1 MPGNGPIGSKLP
13 IASSYAFKPLL
24 LAVDD
29 PRIGPHPKPAVAP
42 PSPGADDETRSFVL
56 RSSGVLDSSPDP
68 ELDRW
73 TAFLRRNT
81 GAGVAALCF
90 LDASRRVVR
99 SVCTVAGAAG
109 KVSELALAESLE
121 SYVLG
126 QAGPP
131 NSTGPGSLYAE
142 SPISVDG
149 QLLGHVCIADNAR
162 SEWAEVDLEALVD
175 TATAVSTAL
184 ALRLAKNEAERVQQ
198 LVASHNT
205 VHDLIAR
212 GAPLR
217 DVLTEI
223 LESVERYD
231 PSVKASLLMLDSTS
245 RTLHSGLG
253 PSLPPGWL
261 AAIDGVVIGPNVG
274 TCGAA
279 AWSGQLTVTGNIAED
294 PSWAPIRDK
303 AKAAGLGH
311 CWSMPITSVGGE
323 VLGTL
328 ALYGPRPRLPLP
340 EQLAWLGDWARL
352 AGIAIERRQALGRLT
367 HDARHDSLTGLPNR
381 MAIFEALD
389 DAIERVDAEGMAA
402 VLFIDL
408 DGLKDLNDTLGH
420 DHADEMIREMGARL
434 SAAMRPDDFVGRFGG
449 DEFLA
454 IAEGIGDKEQAAS
467 LGLRLLHEISQPL
480 PGVDATVLTASIGIA
495 LVRSDAVDARE
506 VIRASDSA
514 MYDAKRSG
522 RDRVTFFEGGE
533 RVHAGRRLALVRELR
548 GAETRGEMRLVFHP
562 VLALPGLEIVG
573 VEALLRWTN
582 PIFGEVSPVEFVPIA
597 EETGAIVPIGTW
609 VLRESCEMMAR
620 ASEPGRPLELN
631 VNVSAR
637 QVSNPDFALWVR
649 QTLAH
654 AEFPADKLGLEITE
668 TSLMRPNAVT
678 AGNLRELDALGVRIV
693 LDDFGTG
700 YSSLSWLK
708 QHPFSAIKI
717 DGSFIA
723 GVAGTGADHAI
734 VAAVIG
740 MAKAIGCTV
749 TAEGVETEHQLTVL
763 RELDCP
769 RAQGFLFS
777 LPVPAEELGALLR
790 VWRRAPY
797 GQAEAA

>member
-1 MPGNGPIGSKLP
+1 VG
-13 IASSYAFKPLL
+13 
-24 LAVDD
+24 
-29 PRIGPHPKPAVAP
+29 
-42 PSPGADDETRSFVL
+42 
-56 RSSGVLDSSPDP
+56 
-68 ELDRW
+68 
-73 TAFLRRNT
+73 
-81 GAGVAALCF
+81 
-90 LDASRRVVR
+90 
-99 SVCTVAGAAG
+99 
-109 KVSELALAESLE
+109 
-121 SYVLG
+121 
-126 QAGPP
+126 
-131 NSTGPGSLYAE
+131 
-142 SPISVDG
+142 G
-149 QLLGHVCIADNAR
+149 QLLGQICIAGTAR
-162 SEWAEVDLEALVD
+162 SEWATEDLTALAD
-175 TATAVSTAL
+175 AATAVSTAL
-184 ALRLAKNEAERVQQ
+184 ELRIARNEAGRVQQ
-198 LVASHNT
+198 LVASHNV
-205 VHDLIAR
+205 VHELIAR
-212 GAPLR
+212 AAPLR
-217 DVLTEI
+217 DVLIEI

-231 PSVKASLLMLDSTS
+231 PSVKASLLMLDATS

-253 PSLPPGWL
+253 PSLPPEWL

-274 TCGAA
+274 TCGSA
-279 AWSGQLTVTGNIAED
+279 AWSGQLTITGNIAED

-311 CWSMPITSVGGE
+311 CWSMPIKSAAGD

-328 ALYGPRPRLPLP
+328 ALYGPRPRLPVP
-340 EQLAWLGDWARL
+340 EQLAWLEDWARL

-367 HDARHDSLTGLPNR
+367 HDARHDGLTGLPNR

-389 DAIERVDAEGMAA
+389 EAIERASATGMAA

-408 DGLKDLNDTLGH
+408 DGLKGLNDTLGH
-420 DHADEMIREMGARL
+420 DHADEMIREMGERL
-434 SAAMRPDDFVGRFGG
+434 SAAVRPGDFVGRFGG
-449 DEFLA
+449 DEFIA
-454 IAEGIGDKEQAAS
+454 IAEEIGDREAAAE
-467 LGLRLLHEISQPL
+467 LGLRLLHEIAQPL
-480 PGVDATVLTASIGIA
+480 PSVDATIVTASIGIA
-495 LVRSDAVDARE
+495 LVRSDGVDARD

-514 MYDAKRSG
+514 MYDAKRTG
-522 RDRVTFFEGGE
+522 RDRVMFFEGDD
-533 RVHAGRRLALVRELR
+533 RMRAGRRLTLVRELR

-562 VLALPGLEIVG
+562 VLALPALEIVG
-573 VEALLRWTN
+573 VEALLRWTS
-582 PIFGEVSPVEFVPIA
+582 PTLGEVEPAEFVPIA

-654 AEFPADKLGLEITE
+654 AEFPADKLGLDITE

-678 AGNLRELDALGVRIV
+678 ARNLRELDALGVRIV

-717 DGSFIA
+717 DGSFI
-723 GVAGTGADHAI
+723 GGLPDNDADHAI

-749 TAEGVETEHQLTVL
+749 TAEAVETEHQLTVL
-763 RELDCP
+763 RELGCP

-790 VWRRAPY
+790 VRELPGH

>member
-1 MPGNGPIGSKLP
+1 
-13 IASSYAFKPLL
+13 LL
-24 LAVDD
+24 RTVDD
-29 PRIGPHPKPAVAP
+29 PRIGPHPKPALAP

-56 RSSGVLDSSPDP
+56 RSSGALASLPDP

-73 TAFLRRNT
+73 TEALRRNT
-81 GAGVAALCF
+81 GAAVAALCF
-90 LDASRRVVR
+90 PDAARRVVT
-99 SVCTVAGAAG
+99 SVCTCDGAAG
-109 KVSELALAESLE
+109 EVSELALSESLE

-126 QAGPP
+126 RADRTGSAG
-131 NSTGPGSLYAE
+131 SSHLYAE
-142 SPISVDG
+142 SPIAVDG
-149 QLLGHVCIADNAR
+149 QLLGQIGIADSAR
-162 SEWAEVDLEALVD
+162 SEWAEEDLAALAD
-175 TATAVSTAL
+175 IANAVSTTL
-184 ALRLAKNEAERVQQ
+184 ALRLAKNEARRVEQ

-217 DVLTEI
+217 DVLIEI
-223 LESVERYD
+223 LQSIERYD
-231 PSVKASLLMLDSTS
+231 GSVKASLLMLDPTS

-253 PSLPPGWL
+253 PSLPAGWL

-274 TCGAA
+274 TCGSA

-303 AKAAGLGH
+303 AKAAGFGH
-311 CWSMPITSVGGE
+311 CWSMPIKSVAGE

-340 EQLAWLGDWARL
+340 EQLAWLEDWARL

-389 DAIERVDAEGMAA
+389 DSIERVEAKGMAA

-420 DHADEMIREMGARL
+420 DHADEMIREMGERL
-434 SAAMRPDDFVGRFGG
+434 STAMRPDDFVGRFGG
-449 DEFLA
+449 DEFVA
-454 IAEGIGDKEQAAS
+454 IAEGIGDREQAAS

-480 PGVDATVLTASIGIA
+480 PGLDATVVTASIGIA
-495 LVRSDAVDARE
+495 LVRSDAVDARD

-522 RDRVTFFEGGE
+522 RDRVTFFEGDE

-582 PIFGEVSPVEFVPIA
+582 PVFGEVSPVEFVPIA

-620 ASEPGRPLELN
+620 ASQRGHPLELN

-678 AGNLRELDALGVRIV
+678 ERNLRELDALGVRIV

-717 DGSFIA
+717 DGSFIGDLA
-723 GVAGTGADHAI
+723 GNGTDHAI

-749 TAEGVETEHQLTVL
+749 TAEGVETEQQLTVL

-777 LPVPAEELGALLR
+777 LPVPAQELGALLR
-790 VWRRAPY
+790 VGRLVPY

>member
-1 MPGNGPIGSKLP
+1 MP
-13 IASSYAFKPLL
+13 F
-24 LAVDD
+24 AVDD
-29 PRIGPHPKPAVAP
+29 SRIELHPKLAVATA
-42 PSPGADDETRSFVL
+42 SPGVDDEALVVL
-56 RSSGVLDSSPDP
+56 RNSGVLGSSPDA

-73 TAFLRRNT
+73 TAALRRTT
-81 GAGVAALCF
+81 GAAVAAICF
-90 LDASRRVVR
+90 LDASRWVVT
-99 SVCTVAGAAG
+99 SVCSTDVAAGA
-109 KVSELALAESLE
+109 VSELALSESLE
-121 SYVLG
+121 SHVLA
-126 QAGPP
+126 QAL
-131 NSTGPGSLYAE
+131 TVGSAGAGRVYAE
-142 SPISVDG
+142 APIAVEG
-149 QLLGHVCIADNAR
+149 QLLGQIVIADNAR
-162 SEWAEVDLEALVD
+162 AEWAEEDLGALAD

-184 ALRLAKNEAERVQQ
+184 ALRLARNEAVRVQQ

-205 VHDLIAR
+205 VHDQIAR
-212 GAPLR
+212 GAPLH
-217 DVLTEI
+217 DTLIEI

-231 PSVKASLLMLDSTS
+231 PSVKASLLMLDTTS
-245 RTLHSGLG
+245 GTLHSGLG

-261 AAIDGVVIGPNVG
+261 AGIDGVVIGPNVG

-279 AWSGQLTVTGNIAED
+279 AWSGELTITGNIAED

-303 AKAAGLGH
+303 AKAAGFGH
-311 CWSMPITSVGGE
+311 CWSMPIKSAADD

-328 ALYGPRPRLPLP
+328 ALYGPHPRLPLP
-340 EQLAWLGDWARL
+340 EQLAWLADSARL

-389 DAIERVDAEGMAA
+389 EAIQRVDDEGIAA

-408 DGLKDLNDTLGH
+408 DGLKELNDTLGH
-420 DHADEMIREMGARL
+420 DHADEMIRVMGARL
-434 SAAMRPDDFVGRFGG
+434 AAGVRPGDFVGRFGG
-449 DEFLA
+449 DEFIA
-454 IAEGIGDKEQAAS
+454 IAEGIGDREQAAA

-480 PGVDATVLTASIGIA
+480 PDEAATVVTASIGIA
-495 LVRSDAVDARE
+495 LVRSGSVDVRD

-514 MYDAKRSG
+514 MYDAKRAG
-522 RDRVTFFEGGE
+522 RDRVTFFEGDD
-533 RVHAGRRLALVRELR
+533 RMRAGRRLVLVRELR

-562 VLALPGLEIVG
+562 VVELPGLEIVG
-573 VEALLRWTN
+573 VEALLRWTS
-582 PIFGEVSPVEFVPIA
+582 PTFGEVSPTEFVPIA
-597 EETGAIVPIGTW
+597 EETGAIVPIGAW
-609 VLRESCEMMAR
+609 VLRESCEMMAL
-620 ASEPGRPLELN
+620 ASEAGRPLELN

-654 AEFPADKLGLEITE
+654 AEFPADKLRLEITE

-678 AGNLRELDALGVRIV
+678 ARNLHELDALGVKIE

-700 YSSLSWLK
+700 YSTLSWLK

-717 DGSFIA
+717 DGSFIGGLA
-723 GVAGTGADHAI
+723 EDGADHAI

-749 TAEGVETEHQLTVL
+749 TAEGVETEHQLSVL
-763 RELDCP
+763 RELGCP

-777 LPVPAEELGALLR
+777 LPVSADLLGALLR
-790 VWRRAPY
+790 TRRRPPH
-797 GQAEAA
+797 GISEAA

>member
-1 MPGNGPIGSKLP
+1 LP
-13 IASSYAFKPLL
+13 
-24 LAVDD
+24 LAVDEI
-29 PRIGPHPKPAVAP
+29 RIDPHPKPALVTA
-42 PSPGADDETRSFVL
+42 SPGADDEARLVVL

-73 TAFLRRNT
+73 TAALRRNT
-81 GAGVAALCF
+81 GAAVAALCF
-90 LDASRRVVR
+90 LDASRRLVT

-109 KVSELALAESLE
+109 TVSELALSESFE

-126 QAGPP
+126 QAA
-131 NSTGPGSLYAE
+131 PGGSGRLYAE
-142 SPISVDG
+142 APIAVEG
-149 QLLGHVCIADNAR
+149 QLLGQIGIADTAR
-162 SEWAEVDLEALVD
+162 SEWAKDDLEALAD
-175 TATAVSTAL
+175 TATAVATAL
-184 ALRLAKNEAERVQQ
+184 ALRLAKSEAERVQQ

-212 GAPLR
+212 GEPLR
-217 DVLTEI
+217 DVLIEI
-223 LESVERYD
+223 LESIDRYD
-231 PSVKASLLMLDSTS
+231 PSVKASLLMLDATS
-245 RTLHSGLG
+245 HTLHSGLG
-253 PSLPPGWL
+253 PSLPPEWL

-279 AWSGQLTVTGNIAED
+279 AWSGRLTVTGNIAED

-303 AKAAGLGH
+303 AKAAGFGH
-311 CWSMPITSVGGE
+311 CWSMPIKSAGGD

-340 EQLAWLGDWARL
+340 EQLAWLGDWARV

-381 MAIFEALD
+381 RAIFEALD
-389 DAIERVDAEGMAA
+389 EAIQRVEGEDMAA

-408 DGLKDLNDTLGH
+408 DGLKDLNDRLGH
-420 DHADEMIREMGARL
+420 DRADEMIREVGERL
-434 SAAMRPDDFVGRFGG
+434 SLAMRPDDFVGRFGG
-449 DEFLA
+449 DEFIA
-454 IAEGIGDKEQAAS
+454 IAEGIGDREQAAS
-467 LGLRLLHEISQPL
+467 LGLRLLDEISQPL
-480 PGVDATVLTASIGIA
+480 PGVDSTVVTASIGIA
-495 LVRSDAVDARE
+495 LARSNAVDARD

-522 RDRVTFFEGGE
+522 RDRVTFFEGDE
-533 RVHAGRRLALVRELR
+533 RMHAGRRLVLVRELR

-562 VLALPGLEIVG
+562 VLALPALEIVG
-573 VEALLRWTN
+573 VEALLRWTS
-582 PIFGEVSPVEFVPIA
+582 PTFGEVAPAEFVPIA

-637 QVSNPDFALWVR
+637 QVSDPDFALWVR

-654 AEFPADKLGLEITE
+654 AEFPADKLGIEITE
-668 TSLMRPNAVT
+668 TSLLRPNAVT
-678 AGNLRELDALGVRIV
+678 ARNLRELAALGVRIV

-717 DGSFIA
+717 DGSFIDGLA
-723 GVAGTGADHAI
+723 GNRADHAI

-749 TAEGVETEHQLTVL
+749 IAEAVESEHQLTVL

-790 VWRRAPY
+790 VRGRPPH
-797 GQAEAA
+797 GMAEAA